1 MTPARP
7 DSRSP
12 IPRRDPTVA
21 AHTAGA
27 EATRRHLMSRTLV
40 ADDVQ
45 TRPGNREFEPGRV
58 ARGALIAAGT
68 AACLNLLVY
77 VVARAA
83 GVTFTGRFNPAAAET
98 VVGLKDVLGASIVWV
113 VPASAG
119 LLLLN
124 RFMERPSKVFVR
136 VAATFGLLSV
146 AGPITFP
153 EASLGTKLA
162 LAAMHLILTAAIVA
176 AIVVRGR
183 TPRSM
188 R

>member
-1 MTPARP
+1 MN
-7 DSRSP
+7 
-12 IPRRDPTVA
+12 
-21 AHTAGA
+21 
-27 EATRRHLMSRTLV
+27 RTLV

-45 TRPGNREFEPGRV
+45 TVREEREFEFGRV
-58 ARGALIAAGT
+58 AQGALIAAGT

-77 VVARAA
+77 LAARAA
-83 GVTFTGRFNPAAAET
+83 GVTFTGRFNPAAPET
-98 VVGLKDVLGASIVWV
+98 VVALKDVLGASIVWV

-146 AGPITFP
+146 AGPFTFP
-153 EASLGTKLA
+153 EATLGTKLA
-162 LAAMHLILTAAIVA
+162 LTTMHLILTAAIVG

-183 TPRSM
+183 TPRSVP
-188 R
+188 